1 MAEKTLES
9 NFDKE
14 VSVKTTNENAYL
26 GSMMSETNQ
35 EGYTCVSG
43 CSNCIPCGGND

>member
-14 VSVKTTNENAYL
+14 VSVKTTNENEYL
-26 GSMMSETNQ
+26 TSMMPETKQ
-35 EGYTCVSG
+35 ESYNCVSG
-43 CSNCIPCGGND
+43 CSNCVPCGSE